1 MAGTDSVS
9 TPRASDNIATL
20 TSFQQRNVRF
30 EHAKTHTIRRCRL
43 VYSTATTS
51 AAHRRDLDTHEMR
64 GVWRGGRNGL
74 HAPATPPPVGLPNSY
89 PHYRLG
95 VLLLVIV

>member
-1 MAGTDSVS
+1 M
-9 TPRASDNIATL
+9 
-20 TSFQQRNVRF
+20 RF
-30 EHAKTHTIRRCRL
+30 KNAKTHTIRRCRL
-43 VYSTATTS
+43 VYNTATTS
-51 AAHRRDLDTHEMR
+51 AAHRRDLDTYEMC

-89 PHYRLG
+89 PYYRLG